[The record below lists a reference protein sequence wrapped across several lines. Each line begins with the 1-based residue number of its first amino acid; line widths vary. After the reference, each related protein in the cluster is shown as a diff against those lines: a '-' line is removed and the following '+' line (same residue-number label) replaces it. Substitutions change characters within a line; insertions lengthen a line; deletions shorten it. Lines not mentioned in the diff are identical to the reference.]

1 MDFLKKHY
9 EKILLTVALL
19 GSVGLLVAMPFFIQA
34 DQKDADEHKN
44 VFFHG
49 KVAPLPDLD
58 MGLQNQLS
66 QRLNGSFNLD
76 LETTNKLFN
85 PLEWQK
91 TLDGRLIKRENIGSK
106 ALTIVKINPL
116 YLILKL
122 DKVETNEPVA
132 RYLIG
137 VQHQAS
143 TKPALQ
149 KPQHR
154 GVSPGEKAND
164 TFQLLSVT
172 GAPENPDQLIL
183 KLVDSNETI
192 TLTPDKP
199 YQRVDGYSVDL
210 RYDPERKSFPARR
223 VGASITFAG
232 EEYNIVAIS
241 EDEVILS
248 AQSNQKRTKL
258 RYAPTP

>member
-9 EKILLTVALL
+9 EKILLTVVLL
-19 GSVGLLVAMPFFIQA
+19 GSVGLLVAMPLFIKA
-34 DQKDADEHKN
+34 DQEEGAHQESTLL
-44 VFFHG
+44 HG

-58 MGLQNQLS
+58 MSLENTLS
-66 QRLNGSFNLD
+66 QRLNGGFSLD

-91 TLDGRLIKRENIGSK
+91 TLDGRLIKRENIGDK

-122 DKVETNEPVA
+122 DKVETNELGA
-132 RYLIG
+132 RYLIA
-137 VQHQAS
+137 VQRQAA
-143 TKPALQ
+143 TKAAAQ
-149 KPQHR
+149 RVQHR
-154 GVSPGEKAND
+154 GVAVGEKAND
-164 TFQLLSVT
+164 TFQLLSVK
-172 GAPENPDQLIL
+172 GAAESPDQLVL

-210 RYDPERKSFPARR
+210 RYDPERKSFPNRR
-223 VGASITFAG
+223 VGATIGFAG
-232 EEYNIVAIS
+232 EEYNIVAIGP
-241 EDEVILS
+241 DEVILS

>member
-9 EKILLTVALL
+9 EQILLTVALL
-19 GSVGLLVAMPFFIQA
+19 GSVGLLVAMPLFIKA
-34 DQKDADEHKN
+34 DQEDAEPHKTRLIN
-44 VFFHG
+44 G

-58 MGLQNQLS
+58 MGLQTQLS
-66 QRLNGSFNLD
+66 QRLSGSFNLD

-116 YLILKL
+116 YLVLKL
-122 DKVETNEPVA
+122 DKVETNEPAA
-132 RYLIG
+132 RYLIA
-137 VQHQAS
+137 VQHQAA

-149 KPQHR
+149 KVQHR
-154 GVSPGEKAND
+154 GVSPGDKAND
-164 TFQLLSVT
+164 TFQLLSVK
-172 GAPENPDQLIL
+172 GAPESPDQLVL

-192 TLTPDKP
+192 VLTPDKP
-199 YQRVDGYSVDL
+199 YQRPDGYSVDL

-223 VGASITFAG
+223 VGNSISFG
-232 EEYNIVAIS
+232 GDEYNIVAIS

>member
-9 EKILLTVALL
+9 EKILLTVVLL
-19 GSVGLLVAMPFFIQA
+19 GSVGLLVAMPLFIKA
-34 DQKDADEHKN
+34 DQEDAEQHKTRLIN
-44 VFFHG
+44 G

-91 TLDGRLIKRENIGSK
+91 TLDGRLIKKENIGSK

-122 DKVETNEPVA
+122 DKIETNEPVA

-137 VQHQAS
+137 VVKQAAVKVSAQHV
-143 TKPALQ
+143 
-149 KPQHR
+149 QHR
-154 GVSPGEKAND
+154 GVSQGDKAND
-164 TFQLLSVT
+164 TFQLLGVK
-172 GAPENPDQLIL
+172 GAPESPDQLIL

-192 TLTPDKP
+192 ALTPDKP

-223 VGASITFAG
+223 VGASITFGG